1 MGSVRGVVSYGFCD
15 FGDSFSVHDRTGEE
29 PAEFFISKIT
39 KVAQIYPLY
48 YYPLDTPYLL

>member
-15 FGDSFSVHDRTGEE
+15 FGDNFSVYDRTGEE

-39 KVAQIYPLY
+39 KVTFKYSLY
-48 YYPLDTPYLL
+48 ALELI